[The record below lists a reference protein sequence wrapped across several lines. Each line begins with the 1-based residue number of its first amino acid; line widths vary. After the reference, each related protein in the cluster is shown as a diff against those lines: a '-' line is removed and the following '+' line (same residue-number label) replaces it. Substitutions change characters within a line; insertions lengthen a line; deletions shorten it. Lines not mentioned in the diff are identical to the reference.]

1 MPVTRRTGRAAF
13 LQLLIDE
20 GVDHLFGNPGT
31 TELPIMEAVSQFP
44 QLNYVLGLQESIVL
58 GMADGFARA
67 TRRLAACNLHCTPG
81 LGHAMGALYSAKFS
95 GSPLIVTAGQYELG
109 HGLTEPLLYEPLLP
123 IAAPL
128 VKWAVEVERVQ
139 DLPRIVHRAG
149 KVALSPPTGPV
160 FISLPGSILDDEAE
174 LDLGSPTRVH
184 TATRPG
190 DEVLRAL
197 AQRMLAAASPV
208 LLAGRELA
216 EQDAFEEASELARLL
231 GAGVYLESVACNTR
245 FPAERALALGD
256 IGRNQPKARAALQ
269 PHDLLIC
276 LGGDLLRMSPA
287 HPVDPLPDGMPV
299 IHLSERDW
307 ELGKNYPT
315 EWAVR
320 ASVKETL
327 RALLPVLRA
336 ARDAGYAAAARQR
349 AAEIAARNW
358 SARRRERVAALQGR
372 ADAAPI
378 DQDYLMWRVSELL
391 PPDVVIVEE
400 MLTSAPAA
408 AALLRTNDPTGY
420 YGLASGGLG
429 FGMAGAIGISL
440 ARPGRPVAALIGDG
454 SAMYSIQALWTA
466 AHLKLPITY
475 LIVNNRG
482 YRIIKDRLRAMRGT
496 DRFVAMDLDDPPL
509 DFVALATGMGVP
521 ARRIVEAAQI
531 DDALRQAFSRGGPSL
546 IEVVVD
552 NGYPN

>member
-1 MPVTRRTGRAAF
+1 M
-13 LQLLIDE
+13 
-20 GVDHLFGNPGT
+20 
-31 TELPIMEAVSQFP
+31 S
-44 QLNYVLGLQESIVL
+44 
-58 GMADGFARA
+58 
-67 TRRLAACNLHCTPG
+67 
-81 LGHAMGALYSAKFS
+81 
-95 GSPLIVTAGQYELG
+95 
-109 HGLTEPLLYEPLLP
+109 EPLLP

-139 DLPRIVHRAG
+139 DLPRIVHRAA

-174 LDLGSPTRVH
+174 LDLGSPTRVQ
-184 TATRPG
+184 TATRPS

-197 AQRMLAAASPV
+197 AARMLAAESPV

-216 EQDAFEEASELARLL
+216 EQHAFDEAGELARLL

-245 FPAERALALGD
+245 FPAEHPLALGD
-256 IGRNQPKARAALQ
+256 IGRNQPKVRAALQ

-287 HPVDPLPDGMPV
+287 SPVDPLPDGMPV

-320 ASVKETL
+320 ASVRETL
-327 RALLPVLRA
+327 QALLPLLRA
-336 ARDAGYAAAARQR
+336 ARDDRYAAAAEQR
-349 AAEIAARNW
+349 AAAIAERNW

-372 ADAAPI
+372 SGASPI

-408 AALLRTNDPTGY
+408 AALLRINDPDGY

-429 FGMAGAIGISL
+429 FGMAGAIGVSL

-509 DFVALATGMGVP
+509 DFVALANGMGVP
-521 ARRIVEAAQI
+521 ARRVIDAAQI
-531 DDALRQAFSRGGPSL
+531 DDALRLSFARGGPSL

-552 NGYPN
+552 NCYPN

>member
-1 MPVTRRTGRAAF
+1 
-13 LQLLIDE
+13 
-20 GVDHLFGNPGT
+20 
-31 TELPIMEAVSQFP
+31 
-44 QLNYVLGLQESIVL
+44 
-58 GMADGFARA
+58 
-67 TRRLAACNLHCTPG
+67 
-81 LGHAMGALYSAKFS
+81 
-95 GSPLIVTAGQYELG
+95 
-109 HGLTEPLLYEPLLP
+109 
-123 IAAPL
+123 
-128 VKWAVEVERVQ
+128 
-139 DLPRIVHRAG
+139 
-149 KVALSPPTGPV
+149 
-160 FISLPGSILDDEAE
+160 
-174 LDLGSPTRVH
+174 
-184 TATRPG
+184 
-190 DEVLRAL
+190 
-197 AQRMLAAASPV
+197 
-208 LLAGRELA
+208 
-216 EQDAFEEASELARLL
+216 
-231 GAGVYLESVACNTR
+231 
-245 FPAERALALGD
+245 
-256 IGRNQPKARAALQ
+256 
-269 PHDLLIC
+269 
-276 LGGDLLRMSPA
+276 
-287 HPVDPLPDGMPV
+287 
-299 IHLSERDW
+299 
-307 ELGKNYPT
+307 
-315 EWAVR
+315 
-320 ASVKETL
+320 
-327 RALLPVLRA
+327 
-336 ARDAGYAAAARQR
+336 
-349 AAEIAARNW
+349 
-358 SARRRERVAALQGR
+358 
-372 ADAAPI
+372 
-378 DQDYLMWRVSELL
+378 MWRVSELL